1 MTTRRPIRWTDHSA
15 AAVNALSSAQR
26 AQAARLLEAI
36 AMAPTAG
43 APYQRTRAGWLLR
56 IASAYDTHVVYTIVY
71 ELIGAAIL
79 VVDVQVFPWTPK
91 HSDDPFPPDIR

>member
-1 MTTRRPIRWTDHSA
+1 MKRPIRWTDHSA
-15 AAVNALSSAQR
+15 AAANALPAVQR

-56 IASAYDTHVVYTIVY
+56 IASAYDTHVVYTIAY

-79 VVDVQVFPWTPK
+79 VVDVQVFAWTPK
-91 HSDDPFPPDIR
+91 HTDDPFPPDMR